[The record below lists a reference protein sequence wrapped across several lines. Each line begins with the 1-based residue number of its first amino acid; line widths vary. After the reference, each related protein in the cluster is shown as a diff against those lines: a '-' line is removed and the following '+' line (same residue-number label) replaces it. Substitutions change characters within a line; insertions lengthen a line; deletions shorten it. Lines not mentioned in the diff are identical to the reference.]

1 MKGDLVEKGFGP
13 GRGSALLRPLPLR
26 PVLATFTAHGSSRPL
41 PSLLPGSL
49 LLRAVF
55 SSRGPFAQPKLASN
69 LSLRFFQ
76 SFQQFAG
83 SPPDPRQ
90 HAFRLATCPIRR
102 VMDSPRLSAGGLRF
116 LGLPLPLEDSA
127 FLTSGLPAE
136 PDSNGVSTFR
146 TDEMRSGRMPFLLRG
161 RLVSLRDREAVLLQ
175 CRSNRSASLAQHRR
189 ISHLPCSDD
198 QG

>member
-1 MKGDLVEKGFGP
+1 MPATFLALLPSHSNFFWP

-26 PVLATFTAHGSSRPL
+26 TVLATLTAHGSSRPL

-49 LLRAVF
+49 LLRAVL

-90 HAFRLATCPIRR
+90 HAFRLGIRPIRR
-102 VMDSPRLSAGGLRF
+102 VMNSPRLSAGGLRF

-127 FLTSGLPAE
+127 SLASGLPAK

-146 TDEMRSGRMPFLLRG
+146 TDEMRSGGMPSLLRG
-161 RLVSLRDREAVLLQ
+161 RLVSLRDCKPVAL
-175 CRSNRSASLAQHRR
+175 
-189 ISHLPCSDD
+189 
-198 QG
+198 